1 LHYARKTRVLLAAL
15 LVFGLPAAAAAQ
27 SSEFSVDLHGGLS
40 APTGTLGDLTTTGG
54 AYGAGLVWHAT
65 DRLAVRGDF
74 LRNILDNG
82 LSDTGLL
89 LSPPVELTFIGGA
102 LELNF
107 GSPMY
112 QDLPLTFAFSV
123 GAGMTKFDVD
133 ETFSATHPAN
143 GLDDSYLT
151 FTFGG
156 QLGFQVI
163 RQGSARL
170 NIFAKVQ
177 PNLILVDSFDMSP
190 YSQLLGTDPFDSILV
205 VPVTFGVRV
214 TFGGDGTGP

>member
-1 LHYARKTRVLLAAL
+1 L

-27 SSEFSVDLHGGLS
+27 SSEFSLDLHGGLS
-40 APTGTLGDLTTTGG
+40 APTGTLGDLTTSGG

-65 DRLAVRGDF
+65 DHLALRGDF

-89 LSPPVELTFIGGA
+89 LSPPLFLTFLGGA
-102 LELNF
+102 FELNF

-112 QDLPLTFAFSV
+112 QDLPMTFALSV
-123 GAGMTKFDVD
+123 GAGVTNFDVD

-143 GLDDSYLT
+143 GLDESYLT
-151 FTFGG
+151 FTIGG
-156 QLGFQVI
+156 QVGYQVI

-177 PNLILVDSFDMSP
+177 PNLILVDSPDMTP
-190 YSQLLGTDPFDSILV
+190 FWLLLGIDPFDNIMV

-214 TFGGDGTGP
+214 TFGGN

>member
-1 LHYARKTRVLLAAL
+1 MHYARKTRVLLAAL

-40 APTGTLGDLTTTGG
+40 APTGTLGDLTTSGG

-65 DRLAVRGDF
+65 PRFAIRGDF
-74 LRNILDNG
+74 LRNLLDNG

-89 LSPPVELTFIGGA
+89 LSPPVTLTFIGGA

-107 GSPMY
+107 GSPIY
-112 QDLPLTFAFSV
+112 QDLPLTFALSV
-123 GAGMTKFDVD
+123 GAGVTNFDVD
-133 ETFSATHPAN
+133 ETFSASHPAN
-143 GLDDSYLT
+143 GIDTGYLT
-151 FTFGG
+151 FNLGG
-156 QLGFQVI
+156 QIGFQAI

-177 PNLILVDSFDMSP
+177 PNLILVDSFDMLP
-190 YSQLLGTDPFDSILV
+190 FAQLLGSDPFDSIVV
-205 VPVTFGVRV
+205 VPVTFGARI
-214 TFGGDGTGP
+214 TFGG